1 MTDVPGFNPVTNPL
15 VAPTAAIPGDP
26 LVHVPPEV
34 VLVHV
39 WDEPVQIGVV
49 PVMVCETGVVIV
61 TVFDAVLTQPPV
73 VVTE

>member
-15 VAPTAAIPGDP
+15 VVPTAAIPGDP
-26 LVHVPPEV
+26 LDHVPPGV
-34 VLVHV
+34 VPVQV
-39 WDEPVQIGVV
+39 CDEPVQIGVV
-49 PVMVCETGVVIV
+49 PVMDCGTGAVIV